1 MSIVLISRNSVTNVC
16 IKKFFMKFYR
26 YFHGFEKFALKA
38 PIENKVR
45 RPKKD
50 PKINRYVQN
59 VSKTDKM
66 VLHYFPG

>member
-50 PKINRYVQN
+50 PKINRYV
-59 VSKTDKM
+59 
-66 VLHYFPG
+66 